1 MSLARLGADLGS
13 RLGDLAGPAALWRTL
28 KGDLVVR
35 AAGLLSLAAL
45 APLIFPNFPPQALET
60 YRHFADVALVLIAIA
75 AFQFRLRDGADAA
88 SLRFWNLWTAAF
100 ALGLAVSVFD
110 IAAGRPLG
118 GQLAADVVRNLLFAG
133 FYIFIAIALELEPDS
148 GRDVH
153 GGVSARQLQAAGT
166 ICLISGLLIYFAVI
180 PRVLAR
186 GAYETAIPVALL
198 RLLPDGYLML
208 RLVGLRR
215 ASANPLWRGTNSWL
229 LAMATLWAVADAV
242 EALSWG
248 GILSGQ
254 LVQGLL
260 DLAWLPPFGAV
271 IVAARLR
278 EHPFDAALP
287 SAHEAATTA
296 DADPPFPGGL
306 LLVQAAAL
314 PLIHIGL
321 SSFKVLDPLTGPAQ
335 QVCAFAVFVVV
346 GGIAFAYQKRLEAET
361 RQREGARLGAALAEH
376 RAFHDALTG
385 LPNRY
390 LLLDHLRL
398 ALAQARRDQRK
409 AAVLILDLDRF
420 KLINDSLGH
429 TVGDQLLQ
437 AVAARLQDSLREA
450 DSLARLGGDELAVL
464 IQGMQAGSDAATV
477 ARKLL
482 DCVRRPFLLRGREH
496 FVTASIGA
504 SLYPDDA
511 SDAETLVKNADA
523 ALYRAKELGGDCCQ
537 LFNAAMNQEASE
549 RLALENALRRAVPGN
564 QFVLYYQPL
573 LDVTT
578 GSVDGCEAQLRW
590 QHPESGLLAP
600 GAFMERAELTGV
612 ITRLTPWILWTACLQ
627 VKVWQSRFGRP
638 LSIAVNLSSRQF
650 QDPDLVRYVDEALR
664 EAELDP
670 RLLELEITESL
681 AMENAEH
688 TVQILRQLKDLG
700 VWISIDDFG
709 TGYSSLSY
717 LKAFPIDTLKI
728 DKSFVR
734 DIDTDPADAAIAA
747 TVMAIA
753 RTLRLK
759 VVAEG
764 VEREQQLHIL
774 RERDCDRAQ
783 GYLFGRPM
791 PAEDFA
797 AFLGAHG
804 NKSQGEAAQVRTAT
818 PAAT

>member
-1 MSLARLGADLGS
+1 M
-13 RLGDLAGPAALWRTL
+13 WRTL
-28 KGDLVVR
+28 KSDVVVR
-35 AAGLLSLAAL
+35 AAVLVSLAAL
-45 APLIFPNFPPQALET
+45 APLVFPIFPSQARET
-60 YRHFADVALVLIAIA
+60 YRHYADVALVLTAIA
-75 AFQFRLRDGADAA
+75 AFQFPLRPGADAA
-88 SLRFWNLWTAAF
+88 SLRFWNLWTAGF
-100 ALGLAVSVFD
+100 GLGLAVKVLD
-110 IAAGRPLG
+110 IAAGRQLE
-118 GQLAADVVRNLLFAG
+118 GQLAAGVMRNLLFAG
-133 FYIFIAIALELEPDS
+133 FYLFIAIALELEPGP

-153 GGVSARQLQAAGT
+153 GGARARQLKAAGT
-166 ICLISGLLIYFAVI
+166 TCLISGLLVYFALI
-180 PRVLAR
+180 PGVLAR
-186 GAYETAIPVALL
+186 GAFETAIPAALL
-198 RLLPDGYLML
+198 HLVLNAYLVL
-208 RLVGLRR
+208 RLICLRR
-215 ASANPLWRGTNSWL
+215 ASANPFWRSTYSWL
-229 LAMATLWAVADAV
+229 LAMATLWSAAAAV
-242 EALSWG
+242 EALEVD
-248 GILSGQ
+248 GILPGP
-254 LVQGLL
+254 VAQGLL
-260 DLAWLPPFGAV
+260 DLVWLPPFVAV

-278 EHPFDAALP
+278 EHRFDAALP
-287 SAHEAATTA
+287 SAHDRATAA
-296 DADPPFPGGL
+296 DADSPFPGGL

-321 SSFKVLDPLTGPAQ
+321 STFKVLDPLAESAQ
-335 QVCAFAVFVVV
+335 QLCAFAVFVVV
-346 GGIAFAYQKRLEAET
+346 GGIAFAYQRRLEAET
-361 RQREGARLGAALAEH
+361 RQGEAARLGAALAEH

-390 LLLDHLRL
+390 LLLDHMRL

-420 KLINDSLGH
+420 KVINDSLGH

-437 AVAARLQDSLREA
+437 AVAARLQESLREA

-464 IQGMQAGSDAATV
+464 IQGMHAGSDAATV
-477 ARKLL
+477 AQKLL
-482 DCVRRPFLLRGREH
+482 DCVRRPFLLRGREL

-511 SDAETLVKNADA
+511 PDAETLVKNADA

-537 LFNAAMNQEASE
+537 LFDAAMNKEASE

-573 LDVTT
+573 LDVAT
-578 GSVDGCEAQLRW
+578 GSVDGCEALLRW

-600 GAFMERAELTGV
+600 GAFMDQAELTGV

-627 VKVWQSRFGRP
+627 VKVWQSRYGRP

-670 RLLELEITESL
+670 GLLELEITESL

-688 TVQILRQLKDLG
+688 TVRTLHQLKDLG

-764 VEREQQLHIL
+764 VEREEQLHIL

-797 AFLGAHG
+797 AFLGAHDSRG
-804 NKSQGEAAQVRTAT
+804 QAEAAEVQTVA
-818 PAAT
+818 